1 MECTKTDVAETHSYI
16 VQIVSGWKVSV
27 YVDKEACED
36 DDPTN
41 EYDSGSAV
49 GECEA
54 IGDTVNYYKVTKT

>member
-41 EYDSGSAV
+41 DYTSSSAT